1 MRNLMA
7 AVEQRLTELRQ
18 TRCGEMAEVTGKN
31 HATISRDREG
41 LGQWRANELILIA
54 RTDPALRSA
63 IIEAISPPQD
73 QRESGDA
80 FHNVVSELGQM
91 ADLSRTISQAIADR
105 SVDADEA
112 KVILQDA
119 YVMAEF
125 MHNTLIPSLER
136 LRRSSDRR

>member
-1 MRNLMA
+1 MRNLIA
-7 AVEQRLTELRQ
+7 AVEQRLGELRQ
-18 TRCGEMAEVTGKN
+18 TRCGELADITGKN
-31 HATISRDREG
+31 HATISRDREE

-54 RTDPALRSA
+54 RTDPALRGA
-63 IIEAISPPQD
+63 IIEAISPQQEQADP
-73 QRESGDA
+73 GDA

-112 KVILQDA
+112 RVILQDA

-136 LRRSSDRR
+136 LHRSREKR